1 LLVLVIIVSSDIQ
14 VHNDLCQVVVSDLSL
29 TVTSISPSQHYHK
42 KSGAYNSETVWPGLT
57 QVMSCTTTLHMGLI

>member
-1 LLVLVIIVSSDIQ
+1 LSVLVIIVSSDIQ

-42 KSGAYNSETVWPGLT
+42 K
-57 QVMSCTTTLHMGLI
+57 